1 MGLDGSYWVD
11 LMLAPIVCQLLIRLD
26 GVILLYKLILY
37 PLSFHRLIQD
47 GRRYVQQ
54 RLRVALRY
62 PYHRYPGKLALEGD
76 STPQRSLLE
85 GVNPLPFRFLNSL

>member
-1 MGLDGSYWVD
+1 MGLDGSNWVD
-11 LMLAPIVCQLLIRLD
+11 LMLAPIACQLLIRLD

-47 GRRYVQQ
+47 GGRYVQQ

-62 PYHRYPGKLALEGD
+62 PKARYSGKLALEGD
-76 STPQRSLLE
+76 STP
-85 GVNPLPFRFLNSL
+85 